1 MAKPPVAVAFEYPSA
16 HGGERSLL
24 AALPGLRV
32 RFEIAAL
39 APPAGEL
46 ADLLG
51 AAGVPLTPCDV
62 RDAGSLLPAVRGL
75 NPALVHANSLSAGR
89 AVGRV
94 ADALPCPATAHLR
107 DILNLSAAATR
118 DLGRC
123 AALVAVSAAVRD
135 HHVARGLPAG
145 RVRVVRNGIDP
156 AAFPGDLDRDAARSS
171 VREELGFPP
180 ETPLVLAV
188 GQVGLRKGWDV
199 LAEAAADVRGAPP
212 PAFVCVGERWSRKA
226 ESVRF
231 EADAFGLMGRN
242 APGRVRRLGTRR
254 DVARLMLAADVLAHP
269 ARQEP
274 FGRVL
279 LEAATA
285 GLPIVAADVG
295 GTREMLGG
303 AFAEFPPGDPAGLAA
318 ALSRLLNDPAERA
331 RFAAAAGRRVA
342 RFTVDAAA
350 RGLTDV
356 WAAALAGPDAFSPS
370 GLR

>member
-1 MAKPPVAVAFEYPSA
+1 MAKPRVAVAFEYPSA

-24 AALPGLRV
+24 AALPGLRR

-46 ADLLG
+46 ADLLA
-51 AAGVPLTPCDV
+51 AAGVPVTACDV
-62 RDAGSLLPAVRGL
+62 RDRGSLLPAVRSL
-75 NPALVHANSLSAGR
+75 EPDLVHGNSLSAGR
-89 AVGRV
+89 ALGRV
-94 ADALPCPATAHLR
+94 AAELPCPATAHLR

-135 HHVARGLPAG
+135 HHVARGLPAE
-145 RVRVVRNGIDP
+145 RVRVVHNGIDP
-156 AAFPGDLDRDAARSS
+156 AAFLGSLRRRRRAARLS
-171 VREELGFPP
+171 VSDELRLAP

-188 GQVGLRKGWDV
+188 GQIGLRKGWDV
-199 LAEAAADVRGAPP
+199 LAAAAADVRTDPP

-231 EADAFGLMGRN
+231 EADAFGMLNRH
-242 APGRVRRLGTRR
+242 APGRVRRLGTRG
-254 DVARLMLAADVLAHP
+254 DVARLMVAADVLAHP

-285 GLPIVAADVG
+285 GLPVVAADVG
-295 GTREMLGG
+295 GTREMLGD
-303 AFAEFPPGDPAGLAA
+303 AFAPFPAGDPTGLAA
-318 ALSRLLNDPAERA
+318 ALTRLLTDPDERA
-331 RFAAAAGRRVA
+331 RFAAAARRRVA

-350 RGLTDV
+350 DGLAGA
-356 WAAALAGPDAFSPS
+356 WAAALAGPGAVS
-370 GLR
+370 R